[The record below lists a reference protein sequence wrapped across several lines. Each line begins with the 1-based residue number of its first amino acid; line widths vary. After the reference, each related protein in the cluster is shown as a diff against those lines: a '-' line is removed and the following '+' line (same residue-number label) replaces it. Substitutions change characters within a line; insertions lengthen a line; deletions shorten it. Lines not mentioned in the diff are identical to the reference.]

1 MNTARKEF
9 GPLLKSLRLGR
20 SITLRRFAEML
31 GVAPSYLS
39 DVENSRKAP
48 FSTENID
55 KACDILGLNVEQ
67 RRELNDAAGKW
78 HGNVAHDISA
88 YMNNRDYARLA
99 MRVAE
104 EYNATE
110 DDFME
115 FIEKLKSKRN
125 TGENHD

>member
-1 MNTARKEF
+1 MNTRKNEF
-9 GPLLKSLRLGR
+9 GSLLKTLRLSR
-20 SITLRRFAEML
+20 NITLRRFAEMM

-48 FSTENID
+48 FSAENID
-55 KACDILGLNVEQ
+55 KASDILCLSVDEK
-67 RRELNDAAGKW
+67 REINDAAGRW

-88 YMNNRDYARLA
+88 YMNSMDYARLA

-104 EYNATE
+104 ECNATD
-110 DDFME
+110 DDFIE
-115 FIEKLKSKRN
+115 FINKLKSKRN